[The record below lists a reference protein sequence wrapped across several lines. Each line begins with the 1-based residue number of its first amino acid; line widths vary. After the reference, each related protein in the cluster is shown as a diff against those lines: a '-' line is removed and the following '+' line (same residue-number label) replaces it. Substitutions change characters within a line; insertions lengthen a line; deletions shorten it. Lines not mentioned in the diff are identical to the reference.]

1 MSKPTNQS
9 TQIEKPQ
16 KLFIREPSAIL
27 VDYMGDDHSIIQAA
41 RMSFATLDKDY
52 DHTKVKSLI
61 NYLAR
66 GMQSSDWQELVD
78 TLSEGTE
85 CKVAANNLLR
95 KIRHASIHWT
105 PFAHTTIKILCKAPV
120 PIRTQAFK
128 HKQGLVENEESRR
141 YITSTPEIYLPNFK
155 QKPTG
160 SIKQGSGDVHK
171 ENAYWRNVYKHQT
184 MKALTVY
191 EKMLEDGVCP
201 EQARFVLPQGAMVN
215 WLWTGN
221 LYAFANY
228 VGTRLDSHAQSDGY
242 PLAKDIDKIC
252 RDLFPI
258 SWSALV
264 DQ

>member
-1 MSKPTNQS
+1 MENQK
-9 TQIEKPQ
+9 QPP
-16 KLFIREPSAIL
+16 KLYINAPSATLI
-27 VDYMGDDHSIIQAA
+27 DHMGSDADVVRAA
-41 RMSFATLDKDY
+41 RMSFSQLGIEPDE
-52 DHTKVKSLI
+52 TKMKGLI

-66 GMQSSDWQELVD
+66 GVQSSDWQTLVD
-78 TLSEGTE
+78 TVAAGTE
-85 CKVAANNLLR
+85 CKVAAEALLR

-105 PFAHTTIKILCKAPV
+105 PFAHTTIKLLCKAPV

-141 YITSTPEIYLPNFK
+141 YITSTPEIYVPNFK
-155 QKPTG
+155 EKPTG
-160 SIKQGSGDVHK
+160 SIKQGSGDTHPQ
-171 ENAYWRNVYKHQT
+171 NARWRNVYKHQT
-184 MKALTVY
+184 MKALIVY

-228 VGTRLDSHAQSDGY
+228 VGTRLDNHAQSDGY
-242 PLAKDIDKIC
+242 PLAQDIDKIC
-252 RDLFPI
+252 RQLFPI
-258 SWSALV
+258 AWSALV